1 MVMQNY
7 RGVPSGTVDRARQLR
22 RNRTE
27 AEDQLLKALRTNFPN
42 HKWRFQ
48 VPFHPYY
55 ADFACVAARLIIEVD
70 GGQHDEQR
78 ARNERRTRYLEA
90 QGFRVLRFWNND
102 VLENTS
108 GVLESIASQLPRP
121 HPPKAGALG
130 PSLSHPGE
138 GCQE

>member
-1 MVMQNY
+1 M
-7 RGVPSGTVDRARQLR
+7 RIKGPSGTLTRARQLR
-22 RNRTE
+22 RNATE
-27 AEDQLLKALRTNFPN
+27 AEKRLWSALREAFP
-42 HKWRFQ
+42 HAKFRRQ
-48 VPFHPYY
+48 VPYGAYF
-55 ADFACVAARLIIEVD
+55 ADFLSFSAKLIIEVD
-70 GGQHDEQR
+70 GGQHAYRVEQD
-78 ARNERRTRYLEA
+78 AVRTRYLEA

-108 GVLESIASQLPRP
+108 GVLETIASHLPRP